1 MLFRLAQQ
9 SFEEWEDR
17 TKQEM
22 EQCCR
27 YLDKLSV
34 EERMRYD
41 RDWVRSSMRTP
52 AGDRPWNQVNLT
64 ALFDCKWWFVMEWLV
79 LADELHSAARR
90 R

>member
-1 MLFRLAQQ
+1 MVQQ

-34 EERMRYD
+34 EDRVRYD
-41 RDWVRSSMRTP
+41 RDWVRSRMQTP
-52 AGDRPWNQVNLT
+52 AFERPWNQVRTMFIYKYYMYIQPWSCNYILK
-64 ALFDCKWWFVMEWLV
+64 LC
-79 LADELHSAARR
+79 S
-90 R
+90 